1 MRLFGMNAVSRV
13 AVLRMHWFHQLR
25 WKLFVSHAIIIV
37 IAIVVLLGAAQI
49 LVRSSMME
57 SAAIAALSR
66 ADDDVLVLSG
76 ETAIQRRFQSILE
89 QALLL
94 ASFGAL
100 AAAVVVSL
108 FVSRRIVE
116 PLQDLTAVSRRL
128 AQGYYR
134 DRTFIHSDDELA
146 ELSQSINHLAEALD
160 RTEQRRLALIADVAH
175 ELRTPLTT
183 IEGYMEGLLDGVIAP
198 DEQTFTLIRHEA
210 ARLRRLTEELGLLS
224 RAEAGELHVQPRVF
238 NVCQLLQELIA
249 RFQPQFAACEVDLR
263 LLSPVPCLDLYADP
277 DRLMQVMVNLLS
289 NALRYT
295 PAGGAVEVSL
305 TPLGEYVRIS
315 VRDTGI
321 GIEAEHL
328 PLIFERF
335 YRVDKSR
342 TRNSGGTGIGLT
354 IARHLVYASGGE
366 IWAES
371 EGIGKGSTFHLTLPT
386 AVVYQPIRI
395 KVADG

>member
-1 MRLFGMNAVSRV
+1 MS
-13 AVLRMHWFHQLR
+13 WFHRLR

-37 IAIVVLLGAAQI
+37 IAVVVLLGAAQI

-57 SAAIAALSR
+57 SATLASLS
-66 ADDDVLVLSG
+66 AGDDLLVASG
-76 ETAIQRRFQSILE
+76 EVAVQRRFQSILE

-134 DRTFIHSDDELA
+134 ERTFIHSDDELA

-224 RAEAGELHVQPRVF
+224 RAEAGELRVQPRLF
-238 NVCQLLQELIA
+238 DLCTMLQELIA
-249 RFQPQFAACEVDLR
+249 RFQPQFAACEVELR
-263 LLSPVPCLDLYADP
+263 LYLSVQSLTVYADP

-295 PAGGAVEVSL
+295 PAGGLVEVSL

-315 VRDTGI
+315 V
-321 GIEAEHL
+321 
-328 PLIFERF
+328 
-335 YRVDKSR
+335 
-342 TRNSGGTGIGLT
+342 
-354 IARHLVYASGGE
+354 
-366 IWAES
+366 
-371 EGIGKGSTFHLTLPT
+371 
-386 AVVYQPIRI
+386 
-395 KVADG
+395 

>member
-1 MRLFGMNAVSRV
+1 MSWL
-13 AVLRMHWFHQLR
+13 HQLR

-37 IAIVVLLGAAQI
+37 IAVVVLLGAAQI
-49 LVRSSMME
+49 LVRSSLME
-57 SAAIAALSR
+57 SATLASLSAGDDLLIASSEVA
-66 ADDDVLVLSG
+66 V
-76 ETAIQRRFQSILE
+76 QRRFQSILE

-134 DRTFIHSDDELA
+134 ERTFIHSDDELA

-224 RAEAGELHVQPRVF
+224 RAEAGELRIQPRLF
-238 NVCQLLQELIA
+238 DLCTILQELIA
-249 RFQPQFAACEVDLR
+249 RFQPQFAACEVELR
-263 LLSPVPCLDLYADP
+263 LHLPVQSLTVYADP
-277 DRLMQVMVNLLS
+277 DRIMQVMVNLLS

-295 PAGGAVEVSL
+295 PAGGLVEVSL

-371 EGIGKGSTFHLTLPT
+371 DGAGKGSTFHVTLPT
-386 AVVYQPIRI
+386 ATVYQPVQIA
-395 KVADG
+395 VADG